1 MNTPGKLWS
10 SIGFVAIIL
19 GVGFFVAI
27 LLSNRIDTNQRSSLL
42 KEAQQAALLAPAS
55 TIAVLTGS
63 STDLQHTTYQS
74 LKQNLTAFRLY
85 NPSTRFVYVLGY
97 RPEIRTQF
105 FYVDSEPVE
114 SKDYSAPGALFPDTR
129 QEDIDKY
136 LAGKPYTDGPYSDS
150 WGQWVS
156 AYAPIKD
163 AQGNVVALLGIDTA
177 TSVWHEQIG
186 FVRTVVALI
195 AVLLSI
201 VVVSLVSFVY
211 RKQRSID
218 FLQKE
223 NRTLIHKEG
232 KLKQLQTLAQIG
244 RVIIYFPEQSFSFD
258 GQFAQLFSVEENQ
271 KIDKGAV
278 ESFLHHDD
286 SSKLQT
292 FLREIIDTDISYAWT
307 DVRMGSSDTGFRVFH
322 IYGNIER
329 NESLAPVRFS
339 GIIQDITDIH
349 AS

>member
-1 MNTPGKLWS
+1 MNTPGKLWVS
-10 SIGFVAIIL
+10 IIL
-19 GVGFFVAI
+19 VVGI
-27 LLSNRIDTNQRSSLL
+27 LGGGLFASILISNRIDTKQRSALL

-55 TIAVLTGS
+55 IVAPLTGS
-63 STDLQHTTYQS
+63 SADLQSATYQA

-136 LAGKPYTDGPYSDS
+136 LAGKPYTDGPYNDS

-163 AQGNVVALLGIDTA
+163 TQGNVVALLGIDTA

-201 VVVSLVSFVY
+201 VVVCIITILHK
-211 RKQRSID
+211 RQRSID
-218 FLQKE
+218 FLQRE
-223 NRTLIHKEG
+223 NRTLIHTEG
-232 KLKQLQTLAQIG
+232 KLKELQSMAQLG
-244 RVIIYFPEQSFSFD
+244 RINIYFPDQLFSFD
-258 GQFAQLFSVEENQ
+258 GQLAVLFSIGEHE
-271 KIDKGAV
+271 KIEKTRMDGFV
-278 ESFLHHDD
+278 HHDD
-286 SSKLQT
+286 RVK
-292 FLREIIDTDISYAWT
+292 FDHFIGEITDTDISYAWVDIRLGT
-307 DVRMGSSDTGFRVFH
+307 TEKGFRTYH

-329 NESLAPVRFS
+329 NELLAPTRFS

-349 AS
+349 TS